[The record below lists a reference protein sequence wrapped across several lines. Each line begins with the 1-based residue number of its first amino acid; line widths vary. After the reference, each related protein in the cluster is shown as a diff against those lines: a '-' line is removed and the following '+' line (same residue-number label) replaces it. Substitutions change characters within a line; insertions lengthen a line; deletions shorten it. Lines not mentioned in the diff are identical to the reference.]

1 VAELTKRAEEY
12 CSKGVLEEA
21 CLLEL
26 EWYMKEVIATYVQ
39 YERYG
44 EKGCHVEK
52 NRRQGMIKNRQRW
65 CGYQKEKE
73 KKAALLCHTKV

>member
-1 VAELTKRAEEY
+1 MAELTKRAEEY

-39 YERYG
+39 YERWREGVSCG
-44 EKGCHVEK
+44 EK
-52 NRRQGMIKNRQRW
+52 
-65 CGYQKEKE
+65 
-73 KKAALLCHTKV
+73 